1 MKMQSCLS
9 HVHAPLGPEG
19 DSVGRGSMAIFRG
32 TGALMSRAEG
42 AAGNEVEMGT
52 ALDVQRTVVNIV
64 LQWIGFWDKRGL
76 I

>member
-1 MKMQSCLS
+1 M
-9 HVHAPLGPEG
+9 
-19 DSVGRGSMAIFRG
+19 D
-32 TGALMSRAEG
+32 G